1 MKSIWDKIRASLLP
15 DIKNY
20 LDITWDD
27 DAVDSKIWNIAVGGM
42 TYLDGKIG
50 AAQDYTQPG
59 LHRDLLMDYVRYAR
73 DGAADIFENNYRH
86 LILAAQNERR
96 VNAYAAE
103 NANAPDERNQPE
115 F

>member
-1 MKSIWDKIRASLLP
+1 MLTVWDNIRDVLLP
-15 DIKNY
+15 DVKNY

-27 DAVDSKIWNIAVGGM
+27 DALDDKIWNLTVGGM

-50 AAQDYTQPG
+50 DAQDYTQPG
-59 LHRDLLMDYVRYAR
+59 IHRSLLLDYVRYSR

-96 VNAYAAE
+96 VEAHAA
-103 NANAPDERNQPE
+103 AKDADAPDG
-115 F
+115 

>member
-1 MKSIWDKIRASLLP
+1 MQTAWDGIRAELLP

-27 DAVDSKIWNIAVGGM
+27 DATDSKIWDLALGGM

-50 AAQDYTQPG
+50 SGQDYTLPG
-59 LHRDLLMDYVRYAR
+59 PHRSLLMDYIRYAR

-96 VNAYAAE
+96 VKAYAKKASDP
-103 NANAPDERNQPE
+103 ANEGH
-115 F
+115 

>member
-1 MKSIWDKIRASLLP
+1 MKTAWDDIRSLLLP

-27 DAVDSKIWNIAVGGM
+27 DAIDSKLWNIAVGGM
-42 TYLDGKIG
+42 KYLDGKIG
-50 AAQDYTQPG
+50 EAQDYTVPG
-59 LHRDLLMDYVRYAR
+59 LHRDLLMDYIRYTR

-96 VNAYAAE
+96 VNAYAAKAADTT
-103 NANAPDERNQPE
+103 NR
-115 F
+115 